1 MQISIR
7 TCISKYHISVAPFKT
22 QVQGTVDALAIQN
35 EEEEIC
41 VRDESSRLKDI
52 DLSLLWLELGL
63 REEEFPEG
71 TGDLK
76 EYLITKLL
84 FNV

>member
-7 TCISKYHISVAPFKT
+7 TCISNYQISVAPLKT

-35 EEEEIC
+35 EEEDIC

-63 REEEFPEG
+63 REEEFSES

-84 FNV
+84 CNV